1 MNQLLPKQDVDQHNE
16 IVIFG
21 LRKTQ
26 QFFDQTEIHQ
36 YKLKRYKTE
45 SMQPFEKDLRKLPMH
60 IYRITHFP
68 QLAIK
73 ISYKPFKLP

>member
-26 QFFDQTEIHQ
+26 LLFDQTEIHQ
-36 YKLKRYKTE
+36 Y
-45 SMQPFEKDLRKLPMH
+45 Q
-60 IYRITHFP
+60 
-68 QLAIK
+68 IK
-73 ISYKPFKLP
+73 KI